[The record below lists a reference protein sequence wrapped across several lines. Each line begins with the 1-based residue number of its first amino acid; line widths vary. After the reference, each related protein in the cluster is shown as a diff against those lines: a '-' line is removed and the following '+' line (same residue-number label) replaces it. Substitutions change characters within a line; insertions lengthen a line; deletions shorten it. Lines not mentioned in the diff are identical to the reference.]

1 MGRMAWLLQ
10 KYMSYN
16 MTKAGFYQT
25 HTVSEVKVTI
35 HIMETLYVLFE
46 VGHRALIVD
55 STGPFKEFATLW

>member
-1 MGRMAWLLQ
+1 
-10 KYMSYN
+10 